1 MQTPAQMDWLSLV
14 IYLVL
19 GSRSDSEETLFII
32 WLYEKSWPRTIELKF
47 FDSLRFSLPQTVFA
61 LSMCEAV
68 LVYKVRWLLSSAIT
82 WTCKLVNCFLPRLGF
97 LLRLR
102 RLGFLIFQVRA
113 PNFTPLKQSVVL
125 DPSQDPTLV
134 TQLGGNW
141 FLVEWSPVKFLEF
154 N

>member
-1 MQTPAQMDWLSLV
+1 MQTTAQMDWLSLV

-32 WLYEKSWPRTIELKF
+32 YEKSLPRTVDFKF
-47 FDSLRFSLPQTVFA
+47 FDSLRFSLPQTDFA

-82 WTCKLVNCFLPRLGF
+82 WTCKLVNWFLPRLRF

-125 DPSQDPTLV
+125 DPSQDSTLV

-141 FLVEWSPVKFLEF
+141 FLIEGSPVKFLEF